1 MEKNLLTPYQ
11 HKVKSKDTFVF
22 TTSNGIE
29 YIVYFEDEIQDYIQN
44 IDPEKAEN
52 FLEFGFIPVSI
63 KVSEVN
69 QYPPDGRII
78 VTIVQ
83 ILKEYFKHN
92 QNAIIYNCLAS
103 DGKQK
108 VRARYFDAIF
118 EKLKQNEILKFDS
131 VIDSKNDTQYHQS
144 LLIRNDNP
152 NLEDLVEVFY
162 SLSYLLSL

>member
-1 MEKNLLTPYQ
+1 MEKNLLLPYKYQ
-11 HKVKSKDTFVF
+11 KESEDTYLFI
-22 TTSNGIE
+22 TDSGIE
-29 YIVYFEDEIQDYIQN
+29 YAVYFETEIQAYLINQY
-44 IDPEKAEN
+44 PEKSKR
-52 FLEFGFIPVSI
+52 FFEFGFVPINI
-63 KVSEVN
+63 KLSEVSL
-69 QYPPDGRII
+69 YPHDSKII
-78 VTIVQ
+78 LTIVR
-83 ILKEYFKHN
+83 ILKDYFDQN